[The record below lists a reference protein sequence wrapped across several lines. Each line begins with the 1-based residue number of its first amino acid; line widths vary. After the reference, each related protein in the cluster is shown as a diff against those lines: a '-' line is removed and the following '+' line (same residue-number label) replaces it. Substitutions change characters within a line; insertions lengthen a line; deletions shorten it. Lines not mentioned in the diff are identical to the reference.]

1 MRPLGGLL
9 ALVILLAILSVVFG
23 VWAFAFA
30 AEVAWV
36 GIKVIFWIC
45 LILFLL
51 SLIGWGVGSRTP
63 VP

>member
-9 ALVILLAILSVVFG
+9 ALVILFAVLSVIFG

-30 AEVAWV
+30 ASVAWI

-45 LILFLL
+45 LILFIL
-51 SLIGWGVGSRTP
+51 SLIGWGAGTRP
-63 VP
+63 AR